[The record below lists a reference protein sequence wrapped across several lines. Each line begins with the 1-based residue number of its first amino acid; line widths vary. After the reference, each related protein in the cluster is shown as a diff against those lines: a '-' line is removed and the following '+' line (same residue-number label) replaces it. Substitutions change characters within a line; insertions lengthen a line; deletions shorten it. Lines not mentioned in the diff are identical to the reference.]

1 LGSFATDEGFL
12 GWNQAG
18 IIKPERSI
26 LAGLAGLL
34 EGFTET
40 RIFRPKRKS
49 KASLTSQTLRA
60 TLVWQVSFT

>member
-34 EGFTET
+34 EGFP
-40 RIFRPKRKS
+40 RNQDLSAKK
-49 KASLTSQTLRA
+49 KK
-60 TLVWQVSFT
+60 